1 MEQPVLSILQLLIST
16 FTNSQLAGLDTG
28 FTEEFQRIMGSLV
41 ELPARTE
48 G

>member
-1 MEQPVLSILQLLIST
+1 MEQPVISIHQHLIST
-16 FTNSQLAGLDTG
+16 LIDPQPAGLDTG